1 MVYYCFAASRID
13 FQRKIDFCIPTGNF
27 GNIYAGYVAKKIGTN
42 IDKLIVA
49 TNLNDILHRTITT
62 GRYFKDKVYKTH
74 SPSMDIQVS
83 SNFERLLYHIYKKPN
98 IVKKQMEELKLN
110 GFYQIE
116 DTSLNKLKDQ
126 FNKAKQDIQERF
138 EDKVLKIRQGDELLP
153 SVMKMVKV
161 FVAIKRRLRP
171 GDKMSE
177 IGRAH
182 V

>member
-62 GRYFKDKVYKTH
+62 GRYLKDKVYKTH

-98 IVKKQMEELKLN
+98 ICLL
-110 GFYQIE
+110 Y
-116 DTSLNKLKDQ
+116 TS
-126 FNKAKQDIQERF
+126 
-138 EDKVLKIRQGDELLP
+138 P
-153 SVMKMVKV
+153 SPRDLSTSRMPSS
-161 FVAIKRRLRP
+161 A
-171 GDKMSE
+171 
-177 IGRAH
+177 
-182 V
+182 